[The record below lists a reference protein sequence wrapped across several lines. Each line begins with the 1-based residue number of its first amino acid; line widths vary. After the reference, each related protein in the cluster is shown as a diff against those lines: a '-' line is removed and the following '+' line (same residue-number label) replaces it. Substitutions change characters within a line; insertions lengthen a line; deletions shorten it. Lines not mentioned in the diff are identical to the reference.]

1 MTTPTVLPRLALPLA
16 VHLVAASAL
25 VVRIQPSLERELERL
40 GTVRHG
46 VPALVLLLAFLPATV
61 PAVLGLLTA
70 PLVRR
75 SDDGL
80 GWFGVGLWLT
90 AGDTCLRAV
99 VAWLLPP
106 ATGLGEVFQ
115 RVALAPDATGRLLGQ
130 LAPGAARAVGAVA
143 GVGMT
148 HWMAAACFGVA
159 VALARHGP
167 ESADPLPHPAGR
179 GVIAGLACAVVLA
192 VGVRVAS
199 TPAVAAWLSILA

>member
-143 GVGMT
+143 
-148 HWMAAACFGVA
+148 
-159 VALARHGP
+159 

-199 TPAVAAWLSILA
+199 TPAVAAWLSVLA